1 MTKYNQIRV
10 QIAKLEREAESL
22 RRKEI
27 KHVVQQ
33 IRRLMAEHNLTLDDL
48 REPRSRKGAKKAVAA
63 KAKRKPAAKKRRSR
77 ASKVKYRSPDKKS
90 LTWSGMGRQPKW
102 IAELLASGKTLD
114 DLRVND

>member
-22 RRKEI
+22 RKKEI
-27 KHVVQQ
+27 KHIVQQ

-48 REPRSRKGAKKAVAA
+48 REPRSRKGGKAAPG

-77 ASKVKYRSPDKKS
+77 TSKAKYRSPDDKS

-102 IAELLASGKTLD
+102 ITELIDSGRALE
-114 DLRVND
+114 DLRVDS

>member
-1 MTKYNQIRV
+1 MTKYNQIRA

-22 RRKEI
+22 RKKEI

-48 REPRSRKGAKKAVAA
+48 REPRSRKSGKAATGKV
-63 KAKRKPAAKKRRSR
+63 KRKPAAKKRRSR
-77 ASKVKYRSPDKKS
+77 ASKAKYRSPDKKS

-102 IAELLASGKTLD
+102 ITELLDSGKTLD
-114 DLRVND
+114 DLRIG